1 VLAALEHTPG
11 RTANLGHSLGVGRD
25 SLLRALRELVELG
38 LIARNE
44 GYGHPLRPE
53 YLVLPAGA
61 LLAPPAG
68 ELVRALDR
76 LDATEPGLKKWSMP
90 VVHALAAGPRRFS
103 ELRDQL
109 PEVTARALTLALKKL
124 VASGLVERT
133 VTDGFP
139 PSTVYR
145 LTGAAAPL
153 LAPLARLAETEAVSE
168 GSG

>member
-1 VLAALEHTPG
+1 MLAALADTPG
-11 RTANLGHSLGVGRD
+11 RTANLGHALGAGRD
-25 SLLRALRELVELG
+25 SLVRALRELVELG

-61 LLAPPAG
+61 ELIPAG
-68 ELVRALDR
+68 VELVHALER

-103 ELRDQL
+103 ELRELL
-109 PEVTARALTLALKKL
+109 PGVTARALTLALKDL
-124 VASGLVERT
+124 VAVGLVERT

-139 PSTVYR
+139 PSTLYR
-145 LTGAAAPL
+145 LTAAAEPL
-153 LAPLARLAETEAVSE
+153 LAPLDRLAN
-168 GSG
+168 